1 MNILI
6 SIAAF
11 LVAIC
16 ILVIWHEFGHF
27 IVMRCFG
34 IKVLRFSVFFGKPLL
49 LWQRRP
55 DSTELAIGWLPLGGY
70 VKPLDEREGEVP
82 EGEKHL
88 AFNRQPL
95 AKRFLAVL
103 AGPAFNFI
111 FAIVAYWVIFMIGVP
126 GIRPI
131 IGAVQPGS
139 AAAHAG
145 FVMEDEILAVNGHST
160 PTWDTAVVRLFEGVI
175 GGGNVDVKVRTPDN
189 GQQQLV
195 LNITDSQALTEPGKL
210 LTGLGFSQWQPAAA
224 PEVGEVLPDG
234 TARQAGLKPGD
245 VILKV
250 NGTPVAGPQQLV
262 KILQTAPDRILKIL
276 VQRGVRTFA
285 LQLPVGVQK
294 TSDGKM
300 IGHIGAQIGYPE
312 RLRQRLEAEQRY
324 NPVAALEHAF
334 ARTGSLAWLTL
345 YASWNMV
352 TGKVSLRNLS
362 GPIDI
367 AQYAGYTAENGLV
380 PFLAFLA
387 IVSISLGVLNMLP
400 IPVLDGGHVLYYI
413 IEAVKGSPLSVQAEV
428 LGQRVGIALLL
439 VLMSFA
445 IYNDLMR
452 LFG

>member
-6 SIAAF
+6 SIVAF
-11 LVAIC
+11 VVAIC
-16 ILVIWHEFGHF
+16 ILIIWHEFGHF
-27 IVMRCFG
+27 IVMRYFG

-49 LWQRRP
+49 RWQRRS

-70 VKPLDEREGEVP
+70 VKPLDEHDGEVP
-82 EGEKHL
+82 EAEKHL

-103 AGPAFNFI
+103 AGPVFNFI
-111 FAIVAYWVIFMIGVP
+111 FAILAYWVIFMIGVP

-131 IGAVQPGS
+131 IGDVRPGS
-139 AAAHAG
+139 AAAQAG
-145 FVMEDEILAVNGHST
+145 FVKEDEILAVNGNST
-160 PTWDTAVVRLFEGVI
+160 PTWDTALVRLFEGVI
-175 GGGNVDVKVRTPDN
+175 QGGDVGVQVRTPDH
-189 GQQQLV
+189 GEKQLL
-195 LNITDSQALTEPGKL
+195 LNITDSRRLTEPGML
-210 LTGLGFSQWQPAAA
+210 LSGLGFSQWQPQAA
-224 PEVGEVLPDG
+224 PEVGEILPDG
-234 TARQAGLKPGD
+234 TAGQAGLRPGD

-250 NGTPVAGPQQLV
+250 DGTTLIGPEQLI
-262 KILQTAPDRILKIL
+262 KILRAAPNRTLKIL
-276 VQRGVRTFA
+276 VKRGVRSFDM
-285 LQLPVGVQK
+285 QLPVGVQK
-294 TSDGKM
+294 SADGKF

-312 RLRQRLEAEQRY
+312 AVLQRLDAEQRY
-324 NPVAALEHAF
+324 NPVAALGHAF
-334 ARTGSLAWLTL
+334 VRTGSLAWLTL
-345 YASWNMV
+345 DASWNMV
-352 TGKVSLRNLS
+352 IGKVSLRNLS

-387 IVSISLGVLNMLP
+387 IVSISLGVLNLLP
-400 IPVLDGGHVLYYI
+400 IPVLDGGHLLYYI
-413 IEAVKGSPLSVQAEV
+413 LEAVKGSPLSIQAEI